1 MNAHEVK
8 LYVFFVCSVA
18 ILFGLSSLLLL
29 TQFIR

>member
-1 MNAHEVK
+1 MNTHEIK

-29 TQFIR
+29 IRLIR